1 MTDPGSELEPVAAQ
15 CPSCGNPLEAS
26 AQSCPACG
34 APAGYQPPAVDV
46 SNWVKA
52 GWETFARNI
61 APAVAIPLVVIV
73 PFIALFLAAYFGFI
87 ILMMLAGPG
96 GNPIAALEF
105 GGVFFGIVIIIF
117 ALVMPA
123 LTTGVY
129 ACFLEGV
136 RTGKVTASH
145 LGVGFRN
152 WWACTWVTWVLNLV
166 MFVCMPFAM
175 ILIGIP
181 LVLGFATLQWLA
193 LLRIVDR
200 RCGGIE
206 ALGFAWE
213 AMTGRMW
220 AMIAFTLLIATI
232 KLVGGVG
239 GYLIGLVVAAPIIF
253 GALAAAYDGLSRRPA
268 TETSASPASQP
279 QGESGAPA

>member
-1 MTDPGSELEPVAAQ
+1 MTDPESELQPVAAQ
-15 CPSCGNPLEAS
+15 CPSCGNALEPS

-34 APAGYQPPAVDV
+34 APVGHQPPAVDV
-46 SNWVKA
+46 GSWVRV
-52 GWETFARNI
+52 GWGTFADNI

-73 PFIALFLAAYFGFI
+73 PFVALFLVAYIGFI
-87 ILMMLAGPG
+87 IIAMLAGPG
-96 GNPIAALEF
+96 ENPTTALEF
-105 GGVFFGIVIIIF
+105 GGIFFGTIIVIF

-123 LTTGVY
+123 LTAGIY

-136 RTGKVTASH
+136 RTGKVTASN
-145 LGVGFRN
+145 LGVGFRK

-166 MFVCMPFAM
+166 MLVCMPFAV

-206 ALGFAWE
+206 ALAFAWDT
-213 AMTGRMW
+213 MTGRMW
-220 AMIAFTLLIATI
+220 PMIAFTLLIATI
-232 KLVGGVG
+232 KLIGAVG
-239 GYLIGLVVAAPIIF
+239 GYLIGLAVAAPIIF
-253 GALAAAYDGLSRRPA
+253 AALAAAYDDLSRKQA
-268 TETSASPASQP
+268 TEASPTAVTQP
-279 QGESGAPA
+279 

>member
-1 MTDPGSELEPVAAQ
+1 MTDPGSELQPVAAPQ
-15 CPSCGNPLEAS
+15 CPSCGSALESS

-34 APAGYQPPAVDV
+34 APVGHQPPAVDV
-46 SNWVKA
+46 GNWVRV
-52 GWETFARNI
+52 GWDTFADNI

-73 PFIALFLAAYFGFI
+73 PGIALFLAAYLGFI
-87 ILMMLAGPG
+87 ILFFILAMLAGPG
-96 GNPIAALEF
+96 GNPTTALEF
-105 GGVFFGIVIIIF
+105 GGIFFGIVIVIF

-123 LTTGVY
+123 LTAGIY

-136 RTGKVTASH
+136 RTGKVTASN
-145 LGVGFRN
+145 LGVGFRK

-166 MFVCMPFAM
+166 MLVCMPFAM

-206 ALGFAWE
+206 ALAFAWDT
-213 AMTGRMW
+213 MTGRMW
-220 AMIAFTLLIATI
+220 PMIAFTLLIATI
-232 KLVGGVG
+232 KLVGAVG
-239 GYLIGLVVAAPIIF
+239 GYLIGLAVALPILF
-253 GALAAAYDGLSRRPA
+253 AALAAAYVDLSRKQMAEAPPTA
-268 TETSASPASQP
+268 VTQP
-279 QGESGAPA
+279 